1 MASVYDESVCW
12 HAPVSKYALTDTICR
27 MQRNK
32 QAYNKKKVILVIYV
46 YFGGVEATI
55 R

>member
-12 HAPVSKYALTDTICR
+12 DAPVSKYALTDTIYW
-27 MQRNK
+27 MQSNK
-32 QAYNKKKVILVIYV
+32 QAYNKKKGILVIYV
-46 YFGGVEATI
+46 YLGGVEATI

>member
-12 HAPVSKYALTDTICR
+12 HAQVSKYTLTDTICG
-27 MQRNK
+27 MQSNK
-32 QAYNKKKVILVIYV
+32 QAYNKKRHLVNYV
-46 YFGGVEATI
+46 YFGGVVANI